1 MTPQE
6 KRKRTIIDRYGSFKE
21 MLSARDKRDLILGG
35 YNGGIKRGKK
45 GYATWEK
52 EKLKKFVGKR
62 QRDSSGRFVKK
73 EQKS

>member
-1 MTPQE
+1 
-6 KRKRTIIDRYGSFKE
+6 